1 MLVSN
6 VWYLTDFRVTF
17 VTDVAT
23 CVAVCLAFLIH
34 MRQWFTCLGWN
45 EAAQKA
51 KGSCKR
57 KADDAPP
64 EKNIE

>member
-1 MLVSN
+1 MSGAMLVSN

-23 CVAVCLAFLIH
+23 CVVVCLAFL
-34 MRQWFTCLGWN
+34 FTCLGWN

-64 EKNIE
+64 EKHIE